1 MTRPLR
7 IAQVAPVRTSVPAPR
22 GGSIELVTSLLTE
35 GLVARGHVVTLFATA
50 DSRTAARLEARFA
63 RGYADDLQLWPWE
76 LCELFNC
83 AAAVERADE
92 FDVIHVQAA
101 YSPQSLAFTRL
112 VTTTPIVHTVH
123 HAPTPAELRIWQQY
137 PEAPFIAVSSAQARL
152 LAGLDVVGTVRH
164 GIPVEWFPFRETPDD
179 YLVFL
184 GRFTEGKGA
193 EPAIRAARDAGF
205 RIVLAGPEN
214 AYYREHVA
222 PMVDGSEVVYVG
234 EVNHRDKATLLG
246 GARALLYPIQRPES
260 FGLVVAEA
268 MACGTPVAAIDRGAV
283 GELVEP
289 GVTGYAFADEAD
301 LTAGL
306 GRVVALDRRAVRA
319 AAARALSVDTMV
331 DGYVALYRRL
341 VDQRAA
347 RAT

>member
-7 IAQVAPVRTSVPAPR
+7 IAQVAPVRTSVPAPG

-35 GLVARGHVVTLFATA
+35 GLVARGHAVTLFATG
-50 DSRTAARLEARFA
+50 DSRTSARLESRFA
-63 RGYADDLQLWPWE
+63 RGYADDMQLWPWD

-83 AAAVERADE
+83 AAAIERAGE

-101 YSPQSLAFTRL
+101 YSPQALAFTRL
-112 VTTTPIVHTVH
+112 VSTPVVHTVH
-123 HAPTPAELRIWQQY
+123 HAPTPTELRIWRQY
-137 PEAPFIAVSSAQARL
+137 PQARFIAISAAQAEL
-152 LAGLDVVGTVRH
+152 LTGLDVVGTVRH
-164 GIPVEWFPFRETPDD
+164 GIPLEWFPFRETPDD

-222 PMVDGSEVVYVG
+222 PMVDGRAVMYVG
-234 EVNHRDKATLLG
+234 EVDLPLKAALLG
-246 GARALLYPIQRPES
+246 GARALVYPVQRPEP
-260 FGLVVAEA
+260 FGLVMAEA

-283 GELVEP
+283 GELVEA

-306 GRVVALDRRAVRA
+306 PRVVALDRRAVRA

-341 VDQRAA
+341 VDRRA
-347 RAT
+347 RRT